1 MKLLD
6 FLRLEALYRE
16 APILDGTDRRPPRRQ
31 YRIDRPGVWRHA
43 IVPAP
48 AVAWFFEDGA
58 RREPL
63 PRIEVCETRVP
74 DPVHGYLVP
83 CTCGR
88 VLWHLGFD
96 WIAFVETDHRWRA
109 DLRRITEGLKS

>member
-16 APILDGTDRRPPRRQ
+16 APVLDGTDRRPPRPQ

-43 IVPAP
+43 IVPKS
-48 AVAWFFEDGA
+48 AVSWFDDGA
-58 RREPL
+58 RPEPSRL
-63 PRIEVCETRVP
+63 EACSTRVP

-96 WIAFVETDHRWRA
+96 WIGFVEAEHKWRA
-109 DLRRITEGLKS
+109 DVRAITEGLRS